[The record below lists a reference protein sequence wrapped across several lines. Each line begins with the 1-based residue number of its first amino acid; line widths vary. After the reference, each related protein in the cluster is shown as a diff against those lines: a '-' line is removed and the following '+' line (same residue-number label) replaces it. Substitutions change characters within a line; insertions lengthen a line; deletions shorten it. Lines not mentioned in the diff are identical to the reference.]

1 MNDPVSS
8 ELEQRARLDLPWRWA
23 VAGAV
28 GIHLAVAG
36 ILLLSPTH
44 HRRALTLPSVQVR
57 IMAAPLPGPVARG
70 GTPPTRAAAPAKPQA
85 PARPAKTRPARPAEP
100 VPRHVVS
107 NAGPARRAPVPPPA
121 AVAEEA
127 PGAPPAAAPGAAPG
141 GPNPIA
147 SAAGGIALG
156 AGGAGEEPFPFS
168 YYLNRVLA
176 LIEGNWFRPPASAG
190 TTCQVRCVIARS
202 GRLAEAGL
210 ESASASPAFDRAALR
225 AVYAAAPFPP
235 LPEGFGGTEL
245 TLHLEFGP

>member
-1 MNDPVSS
+1 MNDPVSA

-28 GIHLAVAG
+28 CLHLAVAG
-36 ILLLSPTH
+36 VLLLSPAH
-44 HRRALTLPSVQVR
+44 GRRALTLPSVEVR
-57 IMAAPLPGPVARG
+57 IVAAPLPGAARG
-70 GTPPTRAAAPAKPQA
+70 GAPPTRAAAPRKPQA
-85 PARPAKTRPARPAEP
+85 ASRPARTKPVRTTES
-100 VPRHVVS
+100 VPRHVAANVTTARS
-107 NAGPARRAPVPPPA
+107 APLPRPAGTEPETPA
-121 AVAEEA
+121 AAT
-127 PGAPPAAAPGAAPG
+127 AAAPGGAAG
-141 GPNPIA
+141 GAGSTSSA
-147 SAAGGIALG
+147 SGGIALG

-176 LIEGNWFRPPASAG
+176 VIEGNWFRPPAAAG
-190 TTCQVRCVIARS
+190 TVCQVRCVIDRS

>member
-23 VAGAV
+23 VAGAL

-36 ILLLSPTH
+36 VLLLSPTH
-44 HRRALTLPSVQVR
+44 RRRALLLPSVQVR
-57 IMAAPLPGPVARG
+57 IL
-70 GTPPTRAAAPAKPQA
+70 AAPAAGVARARAPSA
-85 PARPAKTRPARPAEP
+85 PAATAPKPRVQTHPARAKPAEP
-100 VPRHVVS
+100 VARHVVP
-107 NAGPARRAPVPPPA
+107 NPAAARHAPVPPPA
-121 AVAEEA
+121 AAAGEA
-127 PGAPPAAAPGAAPG
+127 SGPAAAGAPGAAPG
-141 GPNPIA
+141 GANPIA
-147 SAAGGIALG
+147 SASGGIALG

-190 TTCQVRCVIARS
+190 TVCQVRCVIARS

-235 LPEGFGGTEL
+235 LPEGFGGTDL

>member
-23 VAGAV
+23 VAGAL

-36 ILLLSPTH
+36 VLLLSPTH
-44 HRRALTLPSVQVR
+44 HRRALLLPSVQVR
-57 IMAAPLPGPVARG
+57 ILAAPAAGVARGRVPSAPAATAPKPRVQTHPARAKPAQPVARHVV
-70 GTPPTRAAAPAKPQA
+70 PNPAAA
-85 PARPAKTRPARPAEP
+85 
-100 VPRHVVS
+100 RH
-107 NAGPARRAPVPPPA
+107 APVPPPA
-121 AVAEEA
+121 AAAGEA
-127 PGAPPAAAPGAAPG
+127 SGPAGAGAPGAAPG
-141 GPNPIA
+141 GANAIA
-147 SAAGGIALG
+147 SASGGIALG

-190 TTCQVRCVIARS
+190 TVCQVRCVIARS

-235 LPEGFGGTEL
+235 LPEGFGGTDL

>member
-8 ELEQRARLDLPWRWA
+8 ELEQRARLDLPWRRA
-23 VAGAV
+23 VAAAV
-28 GIHLAVAG
+28 GIHLAVVG
-36 ILLLSPTH
+36 ILLLSPAH

-57 IMAAPLPGPVARG
+57 ILAAPLPRVARA
-70 GTPPTRAAAPAKPQA
+70 GTPSTRAAAPAKPQA
-85 PARPAKTRPARPAEP
+85 PARPAKARPARPVEP

-107 NAGPARRAPVPPPA
+107 NAGAARRAPVPPPA

-127 PGAPPAAAPGAAPG
+127 PGAPAAAALGAAPG

-147 SAAGGIALG
+147 SASGGIALG
-156 AGGAGEEPFPFS
+156 AGGAGDEPFPFS

-176 LIEGNWFRPPASAG
+176 VIEGNWFRPPASAG
-190 TTCQVRCVIARS
+190 TTCQVRCVIERS

>member
-28 GIHLAVAG
+28 AIHLAVAG
-36 ILLLSPTH
+36 VLLLSPTH
-44 HRRALTLPSVQVR
+44 HRRALMLPSVQVR
-57 IMAAPLPGPVARG
+57 IMAAPLPGGARG
-70 GTPPTRAAAPAKPQA
+70 RTAPTRAAAPTKPQTPAKPR
-85 PARPAKTRPARPAEP
+85 PARPAKP
-100 VPRHVVS
+100 VPRHVVP
-107 NAGPARRAPVPPPA
+107 NVEAARRAPIPPPA

-127 PGAPPAAAPGAAPG
+127 PGAPLAAAPGAAPG
-141 GPNPIA
+141 GSNPIA
-147 SAAGGIALG
+147 SASGGIALG

-176 LIEGNWFRPPASAG
+176 LIERNWFRPPASAG
-190 TTCQVRCVIARS
+190 TVCQVRCVIERS
-202 GRLAEAGL
+202 GRLAETGL

-235 LPEGFGGTEL
+235 LPDGFGGTEL

>member
-8 ELEQRARLDLPWRWA
+8 ELEQRTRLDLPWRWA

-44 HRRALTLPSVQVR
+44 HHRALMLPSVQVR
-57 IMAAPLPGPVARG
+57 IMAAPLAGPIARG
-70 GTPPTRAAAPAKPQA
+70 GQPSARAAAATKPHTPAHAAQ
-85 PARPAKTRPARPAEP
+85 ARPVEP
-100 VPRHVVS
+100 VPRVVS
-107 NAGPARRAPVPPPA
+107 NPGAARRAPAPPPA
-121 AVAEEA
+121 AAAEETPDA
-127 PGAPPAAAPGAAPG
+127 SPPAATAGAGPG
-141 GPNPIA
+141 GSNGIA
-147 SAAGGIALG
+147 SASGAIALG

-176 LIEGNWFRPPASAG
+176 LIEGNWFRPPASTG
-190 TTCQVRCVIARS
+190 TACRIRCVIERS

-210 ESASASPAFDRAALR
+210 ESASNSPAFDRAALR

-235 LPEGFGGTEL
+235 LPEGFGGTQL